1 VDFFEAV
8 KERRS
13 VRAYESRD
21 VSPADLQKILETVN
35 AAPSAGNLQAY
46 EVVIVTDPAVKD
58 ALVEAAYGRHS
69 ITDAP
74 VSLVFC
80 ADHLRSAGKYGKR
93 GAELYA
99 VQDATIAAAYC
110 QLAATSLGLVTVWIG
125 AFDPAVAAQ
134 AINAPENMTPVAII
148 PIGYAAEHP
157 DPRPRRALPDLT
169 RTNQF

>member
-8 KERRS
+8 NERRS
-13 VRAYESRD
+13 VRMYENRD
-21 VSPADLQKILETVN
+21 LSPPDLQKILETVN
-35 AAPSAGNLQAY
+35 ASPSAGNLQGY
-46 EVVIVTDPAVKD
+46 EVVIVTDPAIKD
-58 ALVEAAYGRHS
+58 ALVKAAYGQGFIS
-69 ITDAP
+69 EAP

-99 VQDATIAAAYC
+99 IQDATIAAAYC
-110 QLAATSLGLVTVWIG
+110 QLAATSLGLATVWVG
-125 AFDPAVAAQ
+125 AFDTPAAAK

-157 DPRPRRALPDLT
+157 DPRPRRTLSDLT
-169 RTNQF
+169 RENQF